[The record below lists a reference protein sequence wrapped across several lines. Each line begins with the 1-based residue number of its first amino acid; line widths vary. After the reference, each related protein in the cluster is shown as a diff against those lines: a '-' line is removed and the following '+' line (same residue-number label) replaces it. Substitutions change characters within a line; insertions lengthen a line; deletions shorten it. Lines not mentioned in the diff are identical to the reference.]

1 VQLIFGRQV
10 RSNTVGTFSTKVV
23 TRGVDVTVNVFYRHS
38 RIKEYLKEGRALRI
52 ETVCNSPDDLGCQ
65 RRLKNLP
72 QLQAKARQANRQLLT
87 IQRPGQSC
95 ALSTALFERIALS
108 SYKEGQRTGA
118 LRFGDPRVMALV
130 GALCVAINAV
140 AAFTNRSLRAQ
151 VSGLLAAP
159 YTATQMTYDLRRL
172 RRKGLIRRLEES
184 HSYVLTPDGIRVAAF
199 YTKVYKRVLAP
210 LMAANCPPAPFE
222 LSQALRVIERHV
234 AGYIDRA
241 RLQPAA

>member
-1 VQLIFGRQV
+1 VF
-10 RSNTVGTFSTKVV
+10 NDPTDVGVK
-23 TRGVDVTVNVFYRHS
+23 RRLAHLPELWE
-38 RIKEYLKEGRALRI
+38 KGRAINQRLLMI
-52 ETVCNSPDDLGCQ
+52 ERAGQGC
-65 RRLKNLP
+65 
-72 QLQAKARQANRQLLT
+72 A
-87 IQRPGQSC
+87 IGS
-95 ALSTALFERIALS
+95 ALFERIQLP
-108 SYKEGQRTGA
+108 YVREGQRTGA